1 MYLQATDLL
10 AIMIALVVSV
20 TLVITSALQN
30 ARLTRAVTEYRKAWI
45 IAKQASDNQT
55 AGK

>member
-10 AIMIALVVSV
+10 AIMIAMVVSV
-20 TLVITSALQN
+20 TLVITSALHN
-30 ARLTRAVTEYRKAWI
+30 ARLTRAVKEYREAWLT
-45 IAKQASDNQT
+45 AK